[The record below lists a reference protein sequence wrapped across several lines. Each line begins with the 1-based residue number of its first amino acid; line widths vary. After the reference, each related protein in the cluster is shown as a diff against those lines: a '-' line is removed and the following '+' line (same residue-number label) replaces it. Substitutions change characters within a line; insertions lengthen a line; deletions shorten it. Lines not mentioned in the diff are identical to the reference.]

1 MSERLI
7 KSEEWIRHNIKATV
21 YVPVPGSMDKAEAPA
36 MGDSPMERD
45 ENIMKFAEEIL
56 FPQYFRAANSMIY
69 SFESSPLPTRWIY
82 NQSIVIIPL
91 DWNDYGCLGHG
102 GSIIIDNDSSCGF
115 KHGISG
121 SLVFGAMMGFKVIYT
136 KQPTL
141 ILEKIK
147 ERVPMIN
154 QMYQTDDKWAKNLFS
169 ELTGEIVSGEESNE
183 LFWLDEK
190 DRKYFQNEILKFAWT

>member
-7 KSEEWIRHNIKATV
+7 KSEKWIRHNINVSV

-56 FPQYFRAANSMIY
+56 FPQFYRAADSMIQH
-69 SFESSPLPTRWIY
+69 FEKSPLPTRWIY
-82 NQSIVIIPL
+82 NQPIVIIPL
-91 DWNDYGCLGHG
+91 AWNDYGCLGHD

-115 KHGISG
+115 KCGMPG

-136 KQPTL
+136 KRPTL

-154 QMYQTDDKWAKNLFS
+154 KMYHTDDRWAKNFFS
-169 ELTGEIVSGEESNE
+169 EITGEIVSGEESKE